1 MIVII
6 DGWWGSGKST
16 LRGLLDGHPQLFV
29 SPIQDGIFGGFA
41 GARTWQSVLDSKD
54 ISEFRKVL
62 CGLAEYN
69 RIEKD
74 ALVGSVFNAASGES
88 WDFGRFTFDFYA
100 FDRAYMGKVMA
111 LEVWDTQT
119 LVELLYETM
128 TEYWKESHGA
138 PSSLSGYVSM
148 DNNLGPTAEF
158 IINNTKD
165 VKYIWV
171 DRPSADI
178 VSVHKK
184 RKPVEGNLGTKDWGK
199 KSVRSLIR
207 SGYVLRHE
215 RRRKELFELQEGYP
229 DRVKVVG
236 LADLVENTSDTMPRI
251 ADFLGI
257 EALPILNRYT
267 YGGLE
272 FPGSDKYIGTLND
285 TAASILTE
293 HEMRMIRSE
302 AKALQRGIWS
312 PKNNIRKV
320 KRAVRALVHSFSS
333 EL

>member
-16 LRGLLDGHPQLFV
+16 LRGLLDGHPELFV
-29 SPIQDGIFGGFA
+29 SPVQDGIFGGFA
-41 GARTWQSVLDSKD
+41 VARKWQSVLDSKD

-74 ALVGSVFNAASGES
+74 ALIGSVFNAASGES
-88 WDFGRFTFDFYA
+88 WDFGQFTFDFYA

-111 LEVWDTQT
+111 LEVWET
-119 LVELLYETM
+119 EAMAKLLYETM
-128 TEYWKESHGA
+128 TEFWEEFHSA
-138 PSSLSGYVSM
+138 TSSLSGYVSM

-158 IINNTKD
+158 IIKNTKN

-171 DRPSADI
+171 DRSSADI

-215 RRRKELFELQEGYP
+215 RRRKKLFELKAAYP
-229 DRVKVVG
+229 DRIEVVG
-236 LADLVENTSDTMPRI
+236 LADLVENTSDTMPQI
-251 ADFLGI
+251 ANFLGI

-272 FPGSDKYIGTLND
+272 FPGSDKYIGKLND
-285 TAASILTE
+285 TAASILTQR
-293 HEMRMIRSE
+293 EMRMISSE
-302 AKALQRGIWS
+302 AKAVQRGIWS
-312 PKNNIRKV
+312 LKNNIRKV
-320 KRAVRALVHSFSS
+320 KRAIGALVQSLSS